1 MSNQIDTLHSKA
13 MDIADVAFI
22 AKRKGEH
29 EEVKRLSKEA
39 FKYERDAALF
49 LLEKTEI
56 EPTRSILFRSSA
68 CLAFDAEE
76 YQQAEEMANYG
87 LKGNPPND
95 VKEELEELL
104 KELKELKTVE
114 DKVQEEKSDIFNI
127 HYNNVDKAVSSGK
140 IKLDYF
146 SSITDSFSKLRKSV
160 FDNFISDL
168 DVFSTNPS
176 GSFNLFLKPSER
188 NQDDLFKGYSLE
200 KRLSDILS
208 HSSNVN
214 SLRNLKLNERELSSL
229 KSFLRCV
236 TKNEAS
242 INFHF
247 NSVGKEKINYSIN
260 KDKAISILNSIDR
273 LDYSNDIEEPYE
285 GSFVAINLKTKS
297 FIFSTDNEDKPISGK
312 ISDSVFSEIK
322 KVSFANFYKIKV
334 FKHETKN
341 SDEKKPKIQRT
352 LTYLSEISK

>member
-13 MDIADVAFI
+13 MDIADAAFI
-22 AKRKGEH
+22 AKRKREH
-29 EEVKRLSKEA
+29 KDVKRLSKDA
-39 FKYERDAALF
+39 FEYERDAALF

-56 EPTRSILFRSSA
+56 EPTRSILFRSAA

-76 YQQAEEMANYG
+76 YRQAEEMANYG
-87 LKGNPPND
+87 LQGNPPND
-95 VKEELEELL
+95 IKEELKELL
-104 KELKELKTVE
+104 QELKELKVVE
-114 DKVQEEKSDIFNI
+114 DKVQKEKSDIFNI

-160 FDNFISDL
+160 FDTFISDL
-168 DVFSTNPS
+168 DIFSTNPA

-188 NQDDLFKGYSLE
+188 NQDDLFRGYSLE

-208 HSSNVN
+208 YSSNVN
-214 SLRNLKLNERELSSL
+214 SLRKLKLNERELSSL

-247 NSVGKEKINYSIN
+247 NSVSNEKINYSIN
-260 KDKAISILNSIDR
+260 KDKATSILNSIDK
-273 LDYSNDIEEPYE
+273 LDYSNDIEESYE
-285 GSFVAINLKTKS
+285 GSFIAINLKTKS
-297 FIFSTDNEDKPISGK
+297 FIFSTENDDKPIYGK
-312 ISDSVFSEIK
+312 ISDSIFSEIK
-322 KVSFANFYKIKV
+322 KVSFSYFYKIKV

-341 SDEKKPKIQRT
+341 TDERKPKIQRT
-352 LTYLSEISK
+352 LTYIVEISK